1 MLLFHSFK
9 YRHLET
15 KVKIQ
20 IITKKKLNVAMIIAI
35 KSVMMNILG
44 ALSLAILFLSF
55 LCLSD
60 NTKYNFISS
69 FFHTVLHYFYFPMS
83 LLHLGKYFIFCVICH
98 HMEIYL
104 LIISLLLKMLIKT
117 LAKIC
122 IYSSEHLFI
131 MVS

>member
-1 MLLFHSFK
+1 MPCKEIIIMLLFHSFK

-83 LLHLGKYFIFCVICH
+83 LLHLGKYYFIFCVICH
-98 HMEIYL
+98 HMEILSLNHFSIVENVDKNFGKNMYL
-104 LIISLLLKMLIKT
+104 
-117 LAKIC
+117 
-122 IYSSEHLFI
+122 
-131 MVS
+131 